1 MASFNYNSLIDDLL
15 KANIN
20 FNSDTFKMMLVT
32 SSYVADKDNHSK
44 KSSVTNEVAGSA
56 GYTTG
61 GKTVTLTLTKDLTN
75 DREDIQ
81 FTIPSWTEAS
91 ITARAGVIY
100 KSRGGLSSADEL
112 IAYIDFGSNFTSTN
126 GTFLV
131 TMTNPLRFQN

>member
-44 KSSVTNEVAGSA
+44 KSSVTNEVAGGA

>member
-1 MASFNYNSLIDDLL
+1 MARFNYNSLIDDLL